1 MNKKIWGIAGPAAMA
16 MGLALSACGGGNAD
30 RLDVCYEEYDYL
42 SVACKTEGDSLAADS
57 ALITWRCEAE
67 GVLPLKIGKL
77 DIKQLRDTLMALGAV
92 DLDGSKAV
100 AKLPAGYKAAPDTH
114 PDSVESVVANNLSVV
129 LVNPRVMVWRCYHYA
144 YPAGAAHG
152 TYSDTYINY
161 STEGDGKVLSLADIF
176 RKGAESQL
184 LEMVRAQ
191 LAERD
196 DLLVELSEVKLPANF
211 RVTDEGVD
219 FIFGL
224 YEVAPYS
231 SGEIEVELNAYALA
245 HLLTD
250 WAKTSLFQLS
260 GRS

>member
-1 MNKKIWGIAGPAAMA
+1 MEKCCHSRIS
-16 MGLALSACGGGNAD
+16 SAKGRRA
-30 RLDVCYEEYDYL
+30 
-42 SVACKTEGDSLAADS
+42 SF
-57 ALITWRCEAE
+57 WRWC
-67 GVLPLKIGKL
+67 
-77 DIKQLRDTLMALGAV
+77 
-92 DLDGSKAV
+92 
-100 AKLPAGYKAAPDTH
+100 
-114 PDSVESVVANNLSVV
+114 
-129 LVNPRVMVWRCYHYA
+129 
-144 YPAGAAHG
+144 
-152 TYSDTYINY
+152 
-161 STEGDGKVLSLADIF
+161 
-176 RKGAESQL
+176 
-184 LEMVRAQ
+184 AQ

>member
-57 ALITWRCEAE
+57 ALMTWRCEAE

-184 LEMVRAQ
+184 LEMVRATRRARR
-191 LAERD
+191 LARRALRGEIACEFPGDR
-196 DLLVELSEVKLPANF
+196 
-211 RVTDEGVD
+211 RGC
-219 FIFGL
+219 GL
-224 YEVAPYS
+224 YLRALRS
-231 SGEIEVELNAYALA
+231 SAL
-245 HLLTD
+245 
-250 WAKTSLFQLS
+250 QLRGDRGGTQCLCLGS
-260 GRS
+260 FADRLG